1 LQTLVQEGASIIAF
15 KLVQGGVFQEDGISA
30 LLTAPGL
37 LEGNCGTRNLSD
49 NISDLKAQVAANQKG
64 ALLMHELVT
73 TSHLSIY
80 LPTYL
85 PTYPTYLPTYL
96 PTIVTD

>member
-1 LQTLVQEGASIIAF
+1 VQEGASIIAF
-15 KLVQGGVFQEDGISA
+15 KLVQGGVFQEEGVSA

-37 LEGNCGTRNLSD
+37 LKGNCGTRNLSD

-73 TSHLSIY
+73 DDPLTHITGFTAGLN
-80 LPTYL
+80 
-85 PTYPTYLPTYL
+85 
-96 PTIVTD
+96 D